1 MQHPSFDPVEQ
12 AAWEIYVQLV
22 ASETCANESDAAATA
37 FRAAQVFLNHCKQR
51 RESEKPKS
59 VSKTG
64 DDAAQARAQ
73 RAMKQ
78 RPDHPSE
85 NKTR

>member
-12 AAWEIYVQLV
+12 SAWEIYVQLV
-22 ASETCANESDAAATA
+22 ASETCPNEADAAATA
-37 FRAAQVFLNHCKQR
+37 FRAAQVFLNYCKQR
-51 RESEKPKS
+51 RESEKTT
-59 VSKTG
+59 VRKTG

-78 RPDHPSE
+78 RPDHPS
-85 NKTR
+85 KTS